1 MKKIIA
7 VCMSIIM
14 FIFIMPVNTE
24 QTVLADTANEIC
36 NDYHEEIYSH
46 DFIQYAASQTVTCPT
61 CNGKYWIRKSEPCA
75 HCNGT
80 GKYTVNRGGS
90 PCYGCSGKGTVPVY
104 STDANGNKI
113 FKGNTACSVCRGTG
127 SAPDNYVTNNCA
139 YCNGSGL
146 FYYNEVCPTCK
157 GTGKITVTITTAP
170 KITTNKKIT
179 TTTARRVTTTA
190 KKVTTTKKTTTTARR
205 TTTTARKVTTTT
217 RKATTTTRKVTTTTK
232 RATTTTK
239 KATTTTTTSSKSK
252 TNTTTAIQ
260 QSTTT
265 IRTLPTLENDYD
277 TFILL
282 DLESGKYTIPF
293 DSTGLTYKSTNPQVA
308 TVSNTGII
316 TPVSV
321 GTATITATNSKGKT
335 ATFSISVVQIATLTP
350 KITTTV
356 TTKKL
361 TSTATTS
368 KPSTT
373 TSTSQTTTNTTT
385 TMPAPV
391 KYELGDINNDSK
403 INAVDASTVLTY
415 YAMVSTNNDGG
426 FNDNQKTAAD
436 VNHDGS
442 INAVDASCIL
452 SYYAY
457 ISTGGTVKI

>member
-1 MKKIIA
+1 MFVDCSFSITLQTIA
-7 VCMSIIM
+7 K
-14 FIFIMPVNTE
+14 
-24 QTVLADTANEIC
+24 D
-36 NDYHEEIYSH
+36 YSH
-46 DFIQYAASQTVTCPT
+46 
-61 CNGKYWIRKSEPCA
+61 
-75 HCNGT
+75 
-80 GKYTVNRGGS
+80 
-90 PCYGCSGKGTVPVY
+90 
-104 STDANGNKI
+104 NKCEI
-113 FKGNTACSVCRGTG
+113 ALWL
-127 SAPDNYVTNNCA
+127 DNYSSNINIDKLYLHIKYDPRLKISPSGIKKEQSLFLSQYIQEDNDTIFLKLDNINSNVIA
-139 YCNGSGL
+139 KGYCNLWSISFELPEDVNSGDV
-146 FYYNEVCPTCK
+146 FYIQFVPDEKDMFTLKGYENDTTVQDYVFQSFMDGYISIDKIPT
-157 GTGKITVTITTAP
+157 TTA
-170 KITTNKKIT
+170 KIT
-179 TTTARRVTTTA
+179 TTRI
-190 KKVTTTKKTTTTARR
+190 KT
-205 TTTTARKVTTTT
+205 
-217 RKATTTTRKVTTTTK
+217 
-232 RATTTTK
+232 
-239 KATTTTTTSSKSK
+239 TTTTTTSSKSK

-282 DLESGKYTIPF
+282 DFESGKYTIPF

-361 TSTATTS
+361 TSTTTTS

-385 TMPAPV
+385 TMPSPV

-403 INAVDASTVLTY
+403 INAVDASTVLSY
-415 YAMVSTNNDGG
+415 YAMVSTNKDGG
-426 FNDNQKTAAD
+426 LDDNQKAAAD

-442 INAVDASCIL
+442 INAVDASIIL

-457 ISTGGTVKI
+457 ISTKEKINFNEYIKTV